1 MIEIKLT
8 ENEAIDFLDK
18 RNNEDSS
25 NEKLLEDYE
34 TLRLNYDNLSSDYDA
49 LKAKYDTLST
59 QEDVSSRVRR
69 DTELANSLRTKVKP
83 KPFKVR
89 EQPEVVAMKST
100 SWQSWE
106 VDKLTTAT
114 DATAPS
120 LNNINWL
127 HTQLPNRSLGSIRS
141 KLSSIGISVVK
152 SKLIRK

>member
-1 MIEIKLT
+1 MIEITLT
-8 ENEAIDFLDK
+8 GNEATDFLDK
-18 RNNEDSS
+18 RNSEDSS

-34 TLRLNYDNLSSDYDA
+34 TLRLNYDNLSDDYDA
-49 LKAKYDTLST
+49 LKAKYDTLSS
-59 QEDVSSRVRR
+59 QEDVSSRVKR
-69 DTELANSLRTKVKP
+69 DTELANSLRTKAG
-83 KPFKVR
+83 PFKIR